1 MNGFGAASAPV
12 AATTP
17 TALAAPIAREPQP
30 VIIGAGPAG
39 IRAAQAL
46 VAAGLRPRV
55 LDESLRA
62 GGQIYRQPPAAPGY
76 MRTPATL
83 YGFEHRKATRLHR
96 LMAQLTPHIDYEPG
110 SLVWNLADGVL
121 DVMRDGSSRQVP
133 YSHLILATG
142 ATDRVLPM
150 HGWLTPGV
158 YTLGGAQVALKYQGC
173 AIGSKVVFMGTGP
186 LLYLVAYQYAK
197 AGAEVAAVLD
207 TARFK
212 DRVAALPGLLRAPA
226 LLAKGLYYMAWLRRH
241 GVALHEGV
249 RPLRVLSGSRIES
262 DIRIKDDIRVES
274 DGGVGDDGRVQGDFR
289 VEAVQCQVGDQT
301 LTIACDALAYGLGL
315 RSETQLASLAGCR
328 YAFNARDRAWLPTR
342 DAAGRSS
349 VAGVYLAGDG
359 AGIAGA
365 DAAELS
371 GERAALA
378 LLQDMGRQVDP
389 RRVRHLDGKLLRWQR
404 IRDALERAF
413 PFPDDW
419 AAGIEDDVMICRCE
433 EISAG
438 TLRASVA
445 GQGTHELNRLKA
457 LTRIGMGRC
466 QGRMCG
472 AAAAE
477 VLARACGVGP
487 DQVGR
492 LRPQPPVKPIPI
504 HIVMMAASAA
514 AEVAPHDPARQLA
527 LGVTEPAEEHH

>member
-1 MNGFGAASAPV
+1 MNGFVAPAAATAPAASAYE
-12 AATTP
+12 
-17 TALAAPIAREPQP
+17 LQP

-76 MRTPATL
+76 TRTPATL

-96 LMAQLTPHIDYEPG
+96 LMAQLAPHIDYEPG

-121 DVMRDGSSRQVP
+121 DAMRDGSSRQLR

-150 HGWLTPGV
+150 PGWLTPGV

-173 AIGSKVVFMGTGP
+173 AIGSQVVFMGTGP

-197 AGAEVAAVLD
+197 AGARVAAVLD

-212 DRVAALPGLLRAPA
+212 DRVAALPGLLRAPT

-249 RPLRVLSGSRIES
+249 RPLRVLSGSRMEGESRAGGSREGDSRRGDSGSEGDSPVQS
-262 DIRIKDDIRVES
+262 DI
-274 DGGVGDDGRVQGDFR
+274 R
-289 VEAVQCQVGDQT
+289 VEAVQCQVGGQT
-301 LTIACDALAYGLGL
+301 LTIPCDALAYGLGL

-328 YAFNARDRAWLPTR
+328 HAFNARDRAWLPTH

-378 LLQDMGRQVDP
+378 LLQDMGRQVDLQ
-389 RRVRHLDGKLLRWQR
+389 RVRYLDGKLLRWQR

-413 PFPDDW
+413 PFPEDW
-419 AAGIEDDVMICRCE
+419 AASIADDVMVCRCE

-438 TLRASVA
+438 TLRESVA
-445 GQGTHELNRLKA
+445 GQGTQELNRLKA
-457 LTRIGMGRC
+457 LTRVGMGRC

-504 HIVMMAASAA
+504 HVVMMATP
-514 AEVAPHDPARQLA
+514 VA
-527 LGVTEPAEEHH
+527 PAEERR